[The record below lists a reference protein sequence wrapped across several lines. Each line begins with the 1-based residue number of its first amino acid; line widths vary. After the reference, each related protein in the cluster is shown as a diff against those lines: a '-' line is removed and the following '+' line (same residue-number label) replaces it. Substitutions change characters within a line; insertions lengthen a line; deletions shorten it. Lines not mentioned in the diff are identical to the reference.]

1 MNTINPAWQTKFEV
15 SYKFESRQML
25 KFDVYD
31 RDSKSVK
38 IQDHDFLGS
47 CECSLEEVV
56 SAQGRGLTRRVV
68 GVGSTRPSTNN
79 TKQSITIVAEEILA
93 SREVL
98 KLNLRFMEPCID
110 S

>member
-1 MNTINPAWQTKFEV
+1 MFEASVLWRSSVGSSPVSSTTSNETIMNTINPAWQTKFEV
-15 SYKFESRQML
+15 SYKFEPRQML

-56 SAQGRGLTRRVV
+56 SA
-68 GVGSTRPSTNN
+68 
-79 TKQSITIVAEEILA
+79 
-93 SREVL
+93 
-98 KLNLRFMEPCID
+98 
-110 S
+110 

>member
-1 MNTINPAWQTKFEV
+1 MNIINPAWQTKFEV
-15 SYKFESRQML
+15 SYKFEPRQML

-56 SAQGRGLTRRVV
+56 SA
-68 GVGSTRPSTNN
+68 
-79 TKQSITIVAEEILA
+79 
-93 SREVL
+93 
-98 KLNLRFMEPCID
+98 
-110 S
+110 